1 MKGKKLSKKKSG
13 RSKSAAVVESDG
25 EVQSGVRDEGS
36 SR

>member
-13 RSKSAAVVESDG
+13 GSKPAAVVESDG
-25 EVQSGVRDEGS
+25 EGQSVVRDEQ